1 MSAVLAVFA
10 PAVFALLSGVAAPAW
25 PVLSAGFPGGRVR
38 PGLPGLAVG
47 PGLAGLAARAAATA
61 ASARATSSG
70 CGRDTSLA
78 RMAVSIPIFIA
89 GITAS

>member
-1 MSAVLAVFA
+1 MSAVPAVLA
-10 PAVFALLSGVAAPAW
+10 PAVFARLSGVAAPGL
-25 PVLSAGFPGGRVR
+25 PVLFRGFPGGRGR
-38 PGLPGLAVG
+38 PGQPGRVVVAG
-47 PGLAGLAARAAATA
+47 RAGLAARAAASA

-78 RMAVSIPIFIA
+78 RMAVSITIFIA

>member
-1 MSAVLAVFA
+1 VLAVFA
-10 PAVFALLSGVAAPAW
+10 PAVFARLSEVAAPGW
-25 PVLSAGFPGGRVR
+25 PVLFGGFPGGSGR
-38 PGLPGLAVG
+38 PGRAVVARR
-47 PGLAGLAARAAATA
+47 AGLAARAAASA

-78 RMAVSIPIFIA
+78 RMAVSITIFIA